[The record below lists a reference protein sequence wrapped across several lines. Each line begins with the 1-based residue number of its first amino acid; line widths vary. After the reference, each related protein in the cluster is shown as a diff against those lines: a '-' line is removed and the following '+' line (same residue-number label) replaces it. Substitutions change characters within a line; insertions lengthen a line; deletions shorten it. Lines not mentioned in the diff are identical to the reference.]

1 MDYNEEKFK
10 QHIKEVVAVSDI
22 NSERPLSLS
31 ELKELAISMGL
42 TDEEWDKL
50 QVEAQQNLVAAEKH
64 LAARN
69 FVDAVSAADKATA
82 INPYIKDGNSI
93 LAQAYLMQW
102 LDDHDPEKR
111 NKAEYYARKE
121 VVVDPSDKRAIN
133 VLSTVQNKKRIAK
146 EGGQTKKYIFIGL
159 GIFALLFII
168 GIFSYSSNSSSG
180 TADHLIEAEENVSAK
195 WGDVE
200 AAMDRRNKLI
210 PDLIASLS
218 NDSPKLNDEILEL
231 QDKIDEAEGQ
241 KRFDLEDELED
252 KITEAKLLVNTDGN
266 YKNNLVIEIEGAE
279 NRINFARKE
288 YNKAVKDYNILVKK
302 NKSDFPEYE
311 TKPYFE

>member
-22 NSERPLSLS
+22 NSDRPLSLS

-42 TDEEWDKL
+42 TDEDWDKL
-50 QVEAQQNLVAAEKH
+50 QNDAEQNLIAAEKH

-82 INPYIKDGNSI
+82 INPYIKDGNSV

-102 LDDHDPEKR
+102 IDDSDPVKR
-111 NKAEYYARKE
+111 DKAEYYARKE
-121 VVVDPSDKRAIN
+121 VMVDPNDKRAIN

-146 EGGQTKKYIFIGL
+146 EGGKTKKYIFIGL
-159 GIFALLFII
+159 GICALLFIVS
-168 GIFSYSSNSSSG
+168 IFSYSSNASSG
-180 TADHLIEAEENVSAK
+180 TSDHLIEAEENVMAK

-218 NDSPKLNDEILEL
+218 NESPDLNHEIKEL
-231 QDKIDEAEGQ
+231 QEKIEDAEGQ
-241 KRFDLEDELED
+241 GRFDLEDQLED
-252 KITEAKLLVNTDGN
+252 KITEAKLLVNNDGN
-266 YKNNLVIEIEGAE
+266 YKSNLVIEIEGAE

-288 YNKAVKDYNILVKK
+288 YNKAVKNYNILVKK
-302 NKSDFPEYE
+302 NKADFPEYE